1 MKKIDTLVRDIYK
14 TVEGKGSWDDV
25 VSSTFGS
32 NLSSVASQRFSSP
45 QEPRGYLSL
54 SSVGTPCKRKLW
66 YKVNKPKEGESLRPN
81 TLLKF
86 FYGDMIE
93 ELVLSLAKASGHEV
107 VGEQSKL
114 NVFGVKG
121 HRDAVI
127 DGMTVDVKSSSS

>member
-14 TVEGKGSWDDV
+14 TVEGKGSWDSV
-25 VSSTFGS
+25 VGSTFGS

-66 YKVNKPKEGESLRPN
+66 YKVNKPKEGESLRPS

-93 ELVLSLAKASGHEV
+93 ELVLQNLHEK
-107 VGEQSKL
+107 Q
-114 NVFGVKG
+114 
-121 HRDAVI
+121 A
-127 DGMTVDVKSSSS
+127 